1 VRRVRAYGIASLGCA
16 SVFVVTGCGGG
27 SGGEPDSA
35 PPPDAASPDATCPV
49 SGGEGVS
56 FDPEAP
62 PCEKLSSYRFFV
74 DGAGQRPNE
83 GVVPFDVNSPLFS
96 DYALKQRF
104 LWLPEG
110 TSMDYHEEEAFAFPV
125 GAVLIKT
132 FYYPEDAREEGG
144 PRRLLETRLL
154 VHREHGWD
162 GLIYQWDEEQQEARH
177 NRFGDVVP
185 VSWIDHEGEPR
196 ELNYLVPD
204 VNQCQACHVRDREM
218 VPIAPQAR
226 HLNRDFDYGDGPKN
240 QLTHLAEL
248 GALRGAPADPDD
260 APRAPVY
267 DDPDTGSVEE
277 RARAWLDINC
287 AHCHN
292 PVGPGRTSG
301 LDLQV
306 SQTEPIRYGVCKP
319 PVAAG
324 AGSGGLQYGIVPGEP
339 EASILVFRIESTQ
352 PNIQMPELMRQ
363 LPHEEGNA
371 LVRAWISEMEGSCG
385 PDDEGD
391 SLWR

>member
-1 VRRVRAYGIASLGCA
+1 VRRACAFSAAVLALAGAFSLGA
-16 SVFVVTGCGGG
+16 AGCGGG
-27 SGGEPDSA
+27 SGGEPDAA
-35 PPPDAASPDATCPV
+35 PPIDAAPPDAACPV
-49 SGGEGVS
+49 AEGDGVS

-74 DGAGQRPNE
+74 DGPGQVPSD

-96 DYALKQRF
+96 DYAFKQRF
-104 LWLPEG
+104 VWLPEG
-110 TSMDYHEEEAFAFPV
+110 TAMEYDEAEAFTFPV

-132 FYYPEDAREEGG
+132 FYYPEDARVVGG
-144 PRRLLETRLL
+144 ARRLLETRLL
-154 VHREHGWD
+154 VHRADGWD
-162 GLIYQWDEEQQEARH
+162 GLIYQWDDEQQEARH

-185 VSWIDHEGEPR
+185 VSWIDHHGEAR
-196 ELNYLVPD
+196 DLNYLVPD
-204 VNQCQACHVRDREM
+204 VNQCRACHIRDREM

-240 QLTHLAEL
+240 QLAHLAEIGYL
-248 GALRGAPADPDD
+248 VGAPGDPDD

-277 RARAWLDINC
+277 RARAWLDVNC

-292 PVGPGRTSG
+292 PLGPGRTSG
-301 LDLQV
+301 LDLQPT
-306 SQTEPIRYGVCKP
+306 QTEPIRYGVCKP

-339 EASILVFRIESTQ
+339 DESILVFRIESTQ
-352 PNIQMPELMRQ
+352 PNIQMPELLRQ

-371 LVRAWISEMEGSCG
+371 LIRAWISEMEGSCSS
-385 PDDEGD
+385 DDDDGD
-391 SLWR
+391 